1 MKPNEIAC
9 TAASFRDRLDP
20 LLEEVCRTL
29 GIDEKRAKDFTTD
42 TLFEMCCAV
51 PGFGDDENEE
61 VRR

>member
-1 MKPNEIAC
+1 
-9 TAASFRDRLDP
+9 
-20 LLEEVCRTL
+20 L